1 MDIKRP
7 NQLLKNSKTPK
18 KKNLRYIMIG
28 SAILFV
34 TVSVLFF
41 LYVFEG
47 LVSLEELENPKAQLA
62 SNVYSADGE
71 LIGQFYKENR
81 VEVSIDS
88 IPPHVINALIATE
101 DKNFYDHWGV
111 DLQRFLKAMIKNVL
125 LFRREGA
132 STITM
137 QLAKN
142 LYGFKVRNE
151 SKVGT
156 VIRKIREWITAVQI
170 EKTYTK
176 REILEMYFNISNFG
190 HSAYGLA
197 MASRIYFDKDVKEL
211 SVPDAGI
218 LVSLLKSPGG
228 YDPFKKYDNAFR
240 RRNIVMQNMVD
251 EDFLSEDAFEKL
263 KVERIKLSYKK
274 IQEKIYG
281 PVAPHFVEYIRQQM
295 EKLSDKYGFDLYQ
308 GGLRIYTT
316 LDSRMQ
322 KIANHA
328 VHLHLDRF
336 QKQFD
341 KSWNWNRYSSI
352 LGEVIDKAIKNRPEY
367 KSASSQEE
375 RRAFYNRIIKNQNF
389 IDSVKSEEKKIEVGF
404 VALDTKTGEIK
415 AMVGG
420 RDNKF
425 LYGLNHATQ
434 IRRQPGSAF
443 KPFVYTVAIDRGL
456 YPAYPILNTPFSFN
470 DGSGKPWS
478 PANFDH
484 STSGFT
490 TLRWALAESYNL
502 VAAKLV
508 IENDY
513 APLSEIG
520 RFAARMGIK
529 TRLDLTPAI
538 SLGSSVV
545 TPLEIVSGY
554 ATLGNR
560 GVYNEPISILRIE
573 DKDGVVIE
581 KFNSEA
587 REAISEETAYIVTD
601 MMRTVMDGGGTGGAA
616 RYTYNF
622 QRPAAGKTGTNTNYA
637 DAWFI
642 GFTPQITAGAW
653 VGFDDQRVTFTGT
666 YGQGAVAALPI
677 WAIFMHD
684 IYEQINMPVE
694 DFQVPASGKV
704 VHATFCRE
712 SIYET
717 GQPRL
722 VSPDCRTGTVSDIIN
737 IKDMPPVYDPTNEL
751 EPRFNAFPNRDT
763 SSSSN
768 RR

>member
-1 MDIKRP
+1 MEIKKP
-7 NQLLKNSKTPK
+7 NQLLKNVNKTK
-18 KKNLRYIMIG
+18 KKNLRFFIIG
-28 SAILFV
+28 SGIFVLIL
-34 TVSVLFF
+34 SILFF

-62 SNVYSADGE
+62 SNVYSIDGE
-71 LIGQFYKENR
+71 LIDQFYNENR

-111 DLQRFLKAMIKNVL
+111 DLQRFLKAMIKNIV

-142 LYGFKVRNE
+142 LYGFKAKNE
-151 SKVGT
+151 NKVGT

-176 REILEMYFNISNFG
+176 REILEMYFNISYFG
-190 HSAYGLA
+190 RSAYGIA
-197 MASRIYFDKDVKEL
+197 MASKIYFDKEIKDLTVQ
-211 SVPDAGI
+211 DAGI

-228 YDPFKKYDNAFR
+228 YDPFNKYDNAFR

-251 EDFLSEDAFEKL
+251 EGFLSEETYEKL
-263 KVERIKLSYKK
+263 KLEKIKVSYKK
-274 IQEKIYG
+274 VREKIYG
-281 PVAPHFVEYIRQQM
+281 SLAPHFVEYIRQQL
-295 EKLSDKYGFDLYQ
+295 EKLSDKYGFDIYQ

-322 KIANHA
+322 RIANRA
-328 VHLHLDRF
+328 AQVHLDKF

-341 KSWNWNRYSSI
+341 ASWNWNRYSAI
-352 LGEVIDKAIKNRPEY
+352 LTEILDRAAKNRPEY
-367 KSASSQEE
+367 KSASSPEE
-375 RRAFYNRIIKNQNF
+375 KRYFYNRIIKDPSF
-389 IDSVKSEEKKIEVGF
+389 VDSVKNEEKKIEVGF
-404 VALDTKTGEIK
+404 VALDTKTGEIR

-425 LYGLNHATQ
+425 KYGLNHVTQ

-443 KPFVYTVAIDRGL
+443 KPFIYTVAIDRGL
-456 YPAYPILNTPFSFN
+456 YPAFPIENKPFAYD
-470 DGSGKPWS
+470 DGSNKKWS

-484 STSGFT
+484 SSGGFT

-502 VAAKLV
+502 VAARLI
-508 IENDY
+508 IEDY
-513 APLSEIG
+513 VPLPDVG

-529 TRLDLTPAI
+529 TKLDLTPAI

-545 TPLEIVSGY
+545 TPLEITSGF
-554 ATLGNR
+554 ATLGNK

-573 DKDGVVIE
+573 DKDGVVIA

-601 MMRTVMDGGGTGGAA
+601 MMTTVMQAGTGGSA
-616 RYTYNF
+616 RSVYNF
-622 QRPAAGKTGTNTNYA
+622 QRPAAGKTGTNTDYA
-637 DAWFI
+637 DAWFV
-642 GFTPQITAGAW
+642 GFTPQITAGVW

-684 IYEQINMPVE
+684 VYEQINMPVE
-694 DFQVPASGKV
+694 DFQVPASGKIIQ
-704 VHATFCRE
+704 ASFCKE

-717 GQPRL
+717 GRPRL
-722 VSPDCRTGTVSDIIN
+722 ISPSCRTGSVTDIIN
-737 IKDMPPVYDPTNEL
+737 VKDLPPVFDPDDTF
-751 EPRFNAFPNRDT
+751 EPRFNTYPFNDT
-763 SSSSN
+763 SGARKKN
-768 RR
+768 